1 MFEANLK
8 HIHSISKAFFKNLQF
23 LISKFVQKTI
33 PFLFITDRSNLPP
46 MIEINGIKKSFG
58 EKEILRGVNLTIETG
73 STLVIIGRSGC
84 GKSVLLKHII
94 RLLTPDE
101 GTIIIDG
108 QDITHMR
115 EKDIFKIR
123 KDFGFLFQGA
133 ALFDSMNVEQNVGL
147 ALRENY
153 SLTSGEIDMIV
164 AEKLELVGLPNI
176 QKMKPSDLSGGMKKR
191 VSLARS
197 LATNPKYILY
207 DEPTTG
213 LDPVMSDQIDE
224 LIKDLSEKL
233 KVTSIVVTHD
243 IFSVYD
249 VADYVAMMHDGKIYF
264 EGTPNELQNSPDK
277 LIRDF
282 LNRTDKKI

>member
-1 MFEANLK
+1 
-8 HIHSISKAFFKNLQF
+8 
-23 LISKFVQKTI
+23 
-33 PFLFITDRSNLPP
+33 
-46 MIEINGIKKSFG
+46 MIEIKDLKKRFG
-58 EKEILRGVNLTIETG
+58 EKEVLRGVNLNIHDG
-73 STLVIIGRSGC
+73 KTLVIIGRSGC
-84 GKSVLLKHII
+84 GKSVMLKHII
-94 RLLTPDE
+94 GLLIPDE
-101 GTIIIDG
+101 GSVLIDG
-108 QDITHMR
+108 EDITTMK
-115 EKDIFKIR
+115 EKDLYRIR

-147 ALRENY
+147 SLRENY
-153 SLTSGEIDMIV
+153 KMSDKEIADVV

-224 LIKDLSEKL
+224 LIKDLAVKL

-243 IFSVYD
+243 IYSVYD
-249 VADYVAMMHDGKIYF
+249 VADTVAMMHEGKIYF
-264 EGTPNELQNSPDK
+264 EGTPKQLQTSQDP

-282 LNRTDKKI
+282 LNRTDKTL